1 MKKTAATTMIFT
13 TDFPRLSELG
23 EELLLI
29 YDNVLPKKLPA
40 FKKWSQQFSL
50 KYAVQAGE
58 SLKALES
65 FAMHVSKI
73 LKLCENTSSR
83 KLTIVVVGGGSVGDF
98 GGFIASVLKRG
109 VKLVHIPSTW
119 LSAIDSAHGGK
130 TALNVGSAK
139 NQIGTFYP
147 ANKIVLV
154 RSLLLS
160 QPEARAFEGFGEL
173 LKISWIVGG
182 SLWTQLAKEYEV
194 NSAVLWKYLAAAIDA
209 KYKVVK
215 KDPEEKSGYRHILNL
230 GHTMG
235 HVLESYYQLP
245 HGIAVN
251 YGLNF
256 SLRWSV
262 EKKIMAS
269 DYAEKL
275 QRSPVMGYLL
285 SPVRDELF
293 QVKESVFKD
302 FKHLLLQDK
311 KKTRSQTLRFVF
323 IKKPGHCVIREVT
336 VDEILLEIHRQK
348 EEDLHG

>member
-1 MKKTAATTMIFT
+1 MKKSLILFAS
-13 TDFPRLSELG
+13 DFPQLKDLG

-29 YDNVLPKKLPA
+29 YDDILPKKSLD
-40 FKKWSQQFSL
+40 FKKWSKQFSL
-50 KYAVQAGE
+50 KYAVRAGE
-58 SLKALES
+58 SLKAVES
-65 FAMHVSKI
+65 FAAHISKI
-73 LKLCENTSSR
+73 VKLCENASSR

-98 GGFIASVLKRG
+98 GGFVASILKRG
-109 VKLVHIPSTW
+109 VKLVHVPSTW

-147 ANKIVLV
+147 ADKIVLV

-173 LKISWIVGG
+173 LKISLIAGG

-194 NSAVLWKYLAAAIDA
+194 NSTILWKYLAAAIEV

-230 GHTMG
+230 GHTLG
-235 HVLESYYQLP
+235 HVLEVYYQLP

-251 YGLNF
+251 YGLDF
-256 SLRWSV
+256 ALRWSV
-262 EKKIMAS
+262 QKKTMSS

-275 QRSPVMGYLL
+275 RHSPVMAYLL
-285 SPVRDELF
+285 SPIRDDLF
-293 QVKESVFKD
+293 QVKESVLKE
-302 FKHLLLQDK
+302 FKHLLLHDK
-311 KKTRSQTLRFVF
+311 KKTKSQTLRFVF
-323 IKKPGHCVIREVT
+323 LERAGRCVVREVT
-336 VDEILLEIHRQK
+336 VDEILLEICRQK
-348 EEDLHG
+348 EEDLYV